1 MSRFATAIAFASV
14 LVLCA
19 HVTPAQVPAGSELPA
34 DVAALIA
41 RPVSPATLA
50 LLRPHASDQ
59 KVQERWRDAVT
70 HESPAVRAAAA
81 RMVHVAGV
89 RWIVPTLLRALQSET
104 DEAAAIEQVMA
115 VVAIGDAAAIE
126 LAARAASRLQG
137 HVAAA
142 FLSSLARA
150 RPVEAAVR
158 ATQVGASVDD
168 VALGTALALAARG
181 AGQEASVLADV
192 AIARGLVAWSV
203 FLRESRWLGL
213 AVAPA
218 WIERAAAG
226 GDAFVDELAWAL
238 AIRAAAGDTGAVAS
252 IGALPAPGAA
262 RLTGVTLA
270 RRVADVRPARPVDLV
285 AGLDA
290 DQASDV
296 AWRIAEYGLSRWLD
310 KRERASLE
318 RHLGRPFTVDRAKET
333 SRALV
338 SSGAAVERRA
348 GAQAERVRAFGP
360 FPPGFVADVLAVA
373 ACAPVDAPLG
383 AIVMFRDDG
392 RPSAID
398 LPAAG
403 LTAEC
408 RVALQAL
415 AMASVLPPA
424 EAAAGRVLLVTNLAS
439 PGATCAGTY
448 LPGRARYSGRALF
461 RRDAVSPAVRTR
473 EVQPVVPDVS
483 KRQGIQGV
491 IIGTLVVAP
500 SGCVSAVE
508 VDRQIP
514 TLSVP
519 AVANI
524 LQWEFRAAEAG
535 GTKVPSA
542 LTWILNFMY

>member
-270 RRVADVRPARPVDLV
+270 RRVADVRPALSGDLV

-290 DQASDV
+290 EQANDV